1 MWALPVGIVIL
12 LIFEA
17 MRHADASEL
26 PHAPGGNVKTTRA
39 KGATTPKLHRGFH
52 PPAGAV
58 IVADDPS
65 WLWDGGQWLQNGKPN
80 FPAGM
85 LLVGTPGGPLE
96 GWAYDWNLDAWHEP
110 GFIHKDFYPPAG
122 SVVVKNNGA
131 WKWDGKQWLKNGK
144 PDFPSKLA
152 LVGAAGG
159 PLDGWSYDWTLHI
172 WAEPGAVAEL
182 IAHKDDIIAHSDKSS
197 TITQRSLD
205 AASLVSST
213 AKAPNSAAPKQST
226 IKVSSVPQSYQ
237 GLTDDDKKTSVI
249 REISSLQ
256 QNPDPHPAEISRVAV
271 LASDAGLH
279 QTAATL
285 ADKAQQK
292 ASTITQTS
300 TWPSSI
306 SQSDAP
312 SSHIN
317 VTSVPPSLSNA
328 QRMTDLESS
337 LHALE
342 NASKPPVQ
350 SAPETHP
357 APVMT
362 FRPEDIYPSTA
373 QQVMTFPPEDIYPTA
388 HLASPLPGIS
398 DDDWSRFASTMET
411 IGNKVSDKWELGL
424 WKIGA
429 RRLQDLG
436 MAKDARQ
443 VDRDGKSIWI
453 ADFVS
458 PLSMQIFVN
467 DEHMQYDTFVKE
479 MQYLLKG
486 INDRGMS
493 GKIPTDIH
501 GNFPTTSGLLAVAK
515 IAGFQGLD
523 SFMKANSRDWDKFP
537 ATRDAFLKFNGMF

>member
-1 MWALPVGIVIL
+1 MWALPVGVVLL

-17 MRHADASEL
+17 MRKADASEL
-26 PHAPGGNVKTTRA
+26 PHAPSGGNVKTTRA
-39 KGATTPKLHRGFH
+39 KGATTPKLHRGFY

-58 IVADDPS
+58 VVADDAS
-65 WLWDGGQWLQNGKPN
+65 WSWDGGQWLQNGKPA
-80 FPAGM
+80 FPMGM
-85 LLVGTPGGPLE
+85 LLVGTPGGPIE

-122 SVVVKNNGA
+122 SVVVKNSSA
-131 WKWDGKQWLKNGK
+131 WKWDGQQWLKNGK
-144 PDFPSKLA
+144 PDFPSKLP

-159 PLDGWSYDWTLHI
+159 PLEGWTYDWTLHI

-182 IAHKDDIIAHSDKSS
+182 IAHKDDIIKSS

-205 AASLVSST
+205 AASPVPPT
-213 AKAPNSAAPKQST
+213 AKAPNSAAPKSST

-237 GLTDDDKKTSVI
+237 GLTDSDKKTSVI

-292 ASTITQTS
+292 ASSISVSTQS
-300 TWPSSI
+300 DSPSSRI
-306 SQSDAP
+306 S
-312 SSHIN
+312 

-328 QRMTDLESS
+328 QRVTDLEAS

-342 NASKPPVQ
+342 NASKPPAQ
-350 SAPETHP
+350 SGPETHP
-357 APVMT
+357 APVMVFEPEIITRTPDSGIT
-362 FRPEDIYPSTA
+362 FEPDLVLSR
-373 QQVMTFPPEDIYPTA
+373 
-388 HLASPLPGIS
+388 LASPLPGVNDNEWTAFVS
-398 DDDWSRFASTMET
+398 SMET

-443 VDRDGKSIWI
+443 VDRDGKSVWI
-453 ADFVS
+453 ADFVP

-467 DEHMQYDTFVKE
+467 DEHLQYDTFTKE

-486 INDRGMS
+486 ITDRGMS

-501 GNFPTTSGLLAVAK
+501 GTFPTTSGLLAVAK

-523 SFMKANSRDWDKFP
+523 SFMKPNSRDWDKFP